1 LNEAPI
7 APAPLAI
14 DPAVEAR
21 PPPADMPAV
30 GAPAV
35 PDSLQP
41 KGKPAAAK
49 TNVANPST
57 HDPKRHLMT

>member
-1 LNEAPI
+1 
-7 APAPLAI
+7 
-14 DPAVEAR
+14 
-21 PPPADMPAV
+21 MPAV